1 MLSSNGGAGIGS
13 YVWEQY
19 NALKLDGVAAA
30 IVLIGATGFLLDLVF
45 LRLGKAVAIEE
56 PHA

>member
-1 MLSSNGGAGIGS
+1 MLSSGGGTGIGS

-19 NALKLDGVAAA
+19 NALNLAAVTAA
-30 IVLIGATGFLLDLVF
+30 IVLIGIVGFALDLIF

-56 PHA
+56 VHA